1 MNETIINV
9 PKGIK
14 YLSEWDEFDLE
25 NYPYILDKQIPG
37 CGFTEWSIMN
47 KQKPIVLCSP
57 RKVLLQNKK
66 DQHQFEVHLVIN
78 ELEKDIEVDKD
89 LENNNIKS
97 NKRIEESPTVVN
109 EGVRRKTVSKMKNEI
124 KDYLTRCIIGRM
136 TPKILV
142 TYDSFRHVKD
152 VLQEEGCL
160 NDFYIVV
167 DEFQSIFTDS
177 SFKSTTELEFV
188 DQLRDIKKVC
198 YASATPMIKDYLDQL
213 DDFKNLP
220 YHKLD
225 WGAEDGFRLKRPDL
239 KIRSFNSVNILAE
252 SIINTYLQGNF
263 EVASVKRED
272 GTIDRIESKEAV
284 FYVNSVKNITGI
296 INRCGLTPDQVNILC
311 ANTDDNRKKVKKLG
325 KGFDIGTVP
334 IKGEPNK
341 MFTFCTRTVYLGADF
356 YSTCARSFIISD
368 ANMKTLKVDIDLDL
382 PQILGRQRL
391 DENPWKN
398 RAEFYYKSVNDY
410 KKKSLEEF
418 KKEIKDKENSTSDLL
433 SAYDTAKDNSVRLT
447 LAKYYKQT
455 AKAFNYKNDYVAV
468 NEHKGKMPVPVE
480 NELVKYSEIRAFQI
494 QQLDYADRF
503 TIINRVNS
511 ISPEFNSEKFKNF
524 FDNYKK
530 LTKVADKLKLIVNS
544 DFIEKELDYVLGQ
557 VELTISNYIIELG
570 IDGIK
575 ACGYNVHDMNKE
587 TGIKRFDIDPIKVKV
602 QTRLKEGDK
611 ISLIKVKSILE
622 NIYKEENY
630 DKSPKASDLENYFE
644 VKTCKF
650 VEVQEDGTKKSVNG
664 YKLVKKL

>member
-1 MNETIINV
+1 MHEKIINV

-78 ELEKDIEVDKD
+78 ELEKDINIDKD
-89 LENNNIKS
+89 LEKPKPSKDSPVID
-97 NKRIEESPTVVN
+97 EE
-109 EGVRRKTVSKMKNEI
+109 VRRKTVTKMKNEI
-124 KDYLTRCIIGRM
+124 KDYLTRCIIGRI

-152 VLQEEGCL
+152 VLQEEDCL
-160 NDFYIVV
+160 DDFYIVV

-198 YASATPMIKDYLDQL
+198 YASATPMIKDYLEQL

-239 KIRSFNSVNILAE
+239 KIRTFNSINKLAE

-263 EVASVKRED
+263 EVASVKRES

-284 FYVNSVKNITGI
+284 FYVNSVKNIIGI
-296 INRCGLTPDQVNILC
+296 IKNCGLTPDQVNILC
-311 ANTDDNRKKVKKLG
+311 SKTEYNEKRVKTLG
-325 KGFDIGTVP
+325 KEYNIGTVP
-334 IKGEPNK
+334 VKGEKNK

-368 ANMKTLKVDIDLDL
+368 ANMNTLKVDIDLDL

-398 RAEFYYKSVNDY
+398 RAEFYYKSVNNY
-410 KKKSLEEF
+410 KKKSLKDFKEEV
-418 KKEIKDKENSTSDLL
+418 KNKENSTNDLL
-433 SAYDTAKDNSVRLT
+433 SAYETAKDNSVKLT
-447 LAKYYKQT
+447 LAKTYKQM
-455 AKAFNYKNDYVAV
+455 ANAFNYRDNYVAI

-503 TIINRVNS
+503 VVINRVNS
-511 ISPEFNSEKFKNF
+511 ISPDFNNSKFYEFFNE
-524 FDNYKK
+524 YKK
-530 LTKVADKLKLIVNS
+530 LTTIVDKLKLIVNS
-544 DFIEKELDYVLGQ
+544 DFTEKELDYILSQ
-557 VELTISNYIIELG
+557 VELNIANYIIELG
-570 IDGIK
+570 LKRIK
-575 ACGYNVHDMNKE
+575 ALGYNVTELNKE
-587 TGIKRFDIDPIKVKV
+587 CEKNRIDLTDIKNEIYSNFNEGEKVSLSKTRDIIDY
-602 QTRLKEGDK
+602 
-611 ISLIKVKSILE
+611 
-622 NIYKEENY
+622 IYKKYNY
-630 DKSPKASDLENYFE
+630 NQFPRAKDLENYFE

>member
-1 MNETIINV
+1 MHEKIINV

-78 ELEKDIEVDKD
+78 ELEKDINIDKD
-89 LENNNIKS
+89 LEKPKPSKDSPVID
-97 NKRIEESPTVVN
+97 EE
-109 EGVRRKTVSKMKNEI
+109 VRRKTVTKMKNEI
-124 KDYLTRCIIGRM
+124 KDYLTRCIIGRI

-152 VLQEEGCL
+152 VLQEEDCL
-160 NDFYIVV
+160 DDFYIVV

-198 YASATPMIKDYLDQL
+198 YASATPMIKDYLEQL

-239 KIRSFNSVNILAE
+239 KIRTFNSINKLAE

-263 EVASVKRED
+263 EVASVKRES

-284 FYVNSVKNITGI
+284 FYVNSVKNIIGI
-296 INRCGLTPDQVNILC
+296 IKNCGLTPDQVNILC
-311 ANTDDNRKKVKKLG
+311 SKTEYNEKRVKTLG
-325 KGFDIGTVP
+325 KEFNIGTVP
-334 IKGEPNK
+334 VKGEKNK

-368 ANMKTLKVDIDLDL
+368 ANMNTLKVDIDLDL

-398 RAEFYYKSVNDY
+398 RAEFYYKSVNNY
-410 KKKSLEEF
+410 KKKSLKDFKEEV
-418 KKEIKDKENSTSDLL
+418 KNKENSTNDLL
-433 SAYDTAKDNSVRLT
+433 SAYETAKDNSVKLT
-447 LAKYYKQT
+447 LAKTYKQM
-455 AKAFNYKNDYVAV
+455 ANAFNYRDNYVAI

-503 TIINRVNS
+503 VVINRVNS
-511 ISPEFNSEKFKNF
+511 ISPDFNNSKFYEFFNE
-524 FDNYKK
+524 YKK
-530 LTKVADKLKLIVNS
+530 LTTIVDKLKLIVNS
-544 DFIEKELDYVLGQ
+544 DFTEKELDYILSQ
-557 VELTISNYIIELG
+557 VELNIANYIIELG
-570 IDGIK
+570 LKRIK
-575 ACGYNVHDMNKE
+575 ALGYNVTELNKE
-587 TGIKRFDIDPIKVKV
+587 CEKNRIDLTDIKNEIYSNFNEGEKVSLSKTRDIIDY
-602 QTRLKEGDK
+602 
-611 ISLIKVKSILE
+611 
-622 NIYKEENY
+622 IYKKYNY
-630 DKSPKASDLENYFE
+630 NQFPRAKDLENYFE

>member
-1 MNETIINV
+1 MNEKIINV
-9 PKGIK
+9 PRGIK

-78 ELEKDIEVDKD
+78 ELEKDINIDKD
-89 LENNNIKS
+89 LEKPKPSKDSPVID
-97 NKRIEESPTVVN
+97 EE
-109 EGVRRKTVSKMKNEI
+109 VRRKTVAKMKNEI

-152 VLQEEGCL
+152 VLQEEGYSD
-160 NDFYIVV
+160 DFYIVV

-198 YASATPMIKDYLDQL
+198 YASATPMIKDYLEQL

-239 KIRSFNSVNILAE
+239 KIRTFSSINKLAE

-284 FYVNSVKNITGI
+284 FYVNSVKNIIGI
-296 INRCGLTPDQVNILC
+296 IKNCGLTPDQVNILC
-311 ANTDDNRKKVKKLG
+311 SKTEYNEKRVKTLG
-325 KGFDIGTVP
+325 KEFNIGTVP
-334 IKGEPNK
+334 VKGEKNK

-368 ANMKTLKVDIDLDL
+368 ANMNTLKVDIDLDL

-398 RAEFYYKSVNDY
+398 RAEFYYKSVNNY
-410 KKKSLEEF
+410 KKKSLEDF
-418 KKEIKDKENSTSDLL
+418 KKEVKNKENSTNDLL
-433 SAYDTAKDNSVRLT
+433 SAYETAKDNSVKLT
-447 LAKYYKQT
+447 LAKTYKQM
-455 AKAFNYKNDYVAV
+455 ANAFNYRDNYVAI

-503 TIINRVNS
+503 VVINRVNS
-511 ISPEFNSEKFKNF
+511 ISPDFNNSKFYEFFNE
-524 FDNYKK
+524 YKK
-530 LTKVADKLKLIVNS
+530 LTTIVDKLKLIVHS
-544 DFIEKELDYVLGQ
+544 DFTEKELDYILSQ
-557 VELTISNYIIELG
+557 VELNVSNYIIELG
-570 IDGIK
+570 LKRIK
-575 ACGYNVHDMNKE
+575 ALGYNVTELNKE
-587 TGIKRFDIDPIKVKV
+587 CEKNRIDLTDMKNEIYSNFNEGEKVSLSKARDIIDY
-602 QTRLKEGDK
+602 
-611 ISLIKVKSILE
+611 
-622 NIYKEENY
+622 IYKKYNY
-630 DKSPKASDLENYFE
+630 NQFPRAKDLENYFE